1 MSAIEKSQISD
12 RDSDKR
18 KSRVDP
24 PAAGN
29 RTGSLKRK
37 LIRQGTVL
45 GGFVVLIWLI
55 ELIDVIFL
63 GNRLNQWGIRPR
75 DMAGLSGIV
84 LAPFLH
90 SSLGHV
96 AANTMPFL
104 VLAWLVLLRG
114 WGELIKVSVLTI
126 AFSGLVVWLI
136 GRSTTSHI
144 GASSLIFGYLG
155 YLILRGYFDR
165 SAFSV
170 FISIAVGL
178 VYGSLI
184 WGVLPMDQ
192 EQSWEGHLGGFLA
205 GAACAWLL
213 TRKPRTVLQI
223 RL

>member
-1 MSAIEKSQISD
+1 VLGAFVVVIWVIELVDAI
-12 RDSDKR
+12 
-18 KSRVDP
+18 
-24 PAAGN
+24 
-29 RTGSLKRK
+29 
-37 LIRQGTVL
+37 VL
-45 GGFVVLIWLI
+45 GGTLD
-55 ELIDVIFL
+55 E
-63 GNRLNQWGIRPR
+63 WGIRPR
-75 DMAGLSGIV
+75 MREGLPGIV

-90 SSLGHV
+90 GSVSHV

-114 WGELIKVSVLTI
+114 WGELIKVSILTV

-136 GRSTTSHI
+136 GRSSTVHL

-170 FISIAVGL
+170 LISILVGL
-178 VYGSLI
+178 FYGSLI
-184 WGVLPMDQ
+184 WGVLPTDQ

-205 GAACAWLL
+205 GVCCAWLL
-213 TRKPRTVLQI
+213 TRQPRTVLQI

>member
-1 MSAIEKSQISD
+1 M
-12 RDSDKR
+12 
-18 KSRVDP
+18 
-24 PAAGN
+24 
-29 RTGSLKRK
+29 
-37 LIRQGTVL
+37 L
-45 GGFVVLIWLI
+45 GGFIVLIWLI
-55 ELIDVIFL
+55 ELIDQIFL
-63 GNRLNQWGIRPR
+63 SNSLNQWGIKPR
-75 DMAGLSGIV
+75 SIPGLSGIV

-90 SSLGHV
+90 GSLGHV

-114 WGELIKVSVLTI
+114 WSELIKVSILTV

-136 GRSTTSHI
+136 GRSTTVHI

-170 FISIAVGL
+170 FISLLVGL
-178 VYGSLI
+178 LYGSLI

-213 TRKPRTVLQI
+213 TRQPRTLLQI